1 MFSHYGKLCTE
12 FYDFTKPVGKSI
24 DGDLEYYVERL
35 KHVKGRVL
43 EAGVGSGRFLIPL
56 LEKGFVVH
64 GLDYSAD
71 MLESCKNRCK
81 SRDLNPEL
89 FEGKLENFHLP
100 NKFEAI
106 IMPTGTFCLLE
117 TREAALNALTCFKS
131 HLMPGGRII
140 IDISLPYDFKVGDMN
155 TSAISFPNGEG
166 ITLESKSIEHDWVQQ
181 RTVTHI
187 KYEKW
192 KDGKLIDTE
201 LQRLVMRW
209 YGIEEFKLIL
219 HEIGFKNVSI
229 SSGYVYGKYPTS
241 PDEIITFEAELQ
253 S

>member
-24 DGDLEYYVERL
+24 NGDLEYYFERL
-35 KHVKGRVL
+35 KHVKGRIL

-56 LEKGFVVH
+56 LEKGYVVD

-71 MLESCKNRCK
+71 MLKSCRSRCENRG
-81 SRDLNPEL
+81 LNPEL
-89 FEGKLENFHLP
+89 FEGKLEDFNLP
-100 NKFEAI
+100 YKYEAI

-117 TREAALNALTCFKS
+117 TREAAINALTCFKS
-131 HLMPGGRII
+131 HLLPGGKII
-140 IDISLPYDFKVGDMN
+140 VDLALPKDFKVGDIS
-155 TSAISFPNGEG
+155 TSVISLSNGEG
-166 ITLESKSIEHDWVQQ
+166 ITLESQSIEIDWVRQ
-181 RTVTHI
+181 RTVTHL

-192 KDGKLIDTE
+192 KEGRLIDTE
-201 LQRLVMRW
+201 LQRLVMSW

-219 HEIGFKNVSI
+219 NEIGFKNISI
-229 SSGYVYGKYPTS
+229 SSEYIYAKYPKN
-241 PDEIITFEAELQ
+241 PDEVITFEAELK